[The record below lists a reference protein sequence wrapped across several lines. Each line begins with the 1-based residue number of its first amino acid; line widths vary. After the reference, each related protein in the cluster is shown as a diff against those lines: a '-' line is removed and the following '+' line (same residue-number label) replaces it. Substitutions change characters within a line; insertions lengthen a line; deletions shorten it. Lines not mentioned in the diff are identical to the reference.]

1 MHTSIPL
8 LRVTKR
14 EQGERVRE
22 QLEGASYMNLH
33 VAVCPAGGEFQVV
46 VETRYE
52 FEADDNAETMLLDMV
67 ATVLAG
73 HVAFA
78 S

>member
-8 LRVTKR
+8 IRVSKR
-14 EQGERVRE
+14 EQGEAVRE
-22 QLEGASYMNLH
+22 KLEGASYMNLH
-33 VAVCPAGGEFQVV
+33 VCVCPAGGEFQVI
-46 VETRYE
+46 VETRHE
-52 FEADDNAETMLLDMV
+52 FDADENAETMLLDMT

-73 HVAFA
+73 HFAFG